1 MLLVA
6 TSVLLLGLNPK
17 VARRVV
23 LRIPIFVIDILTSEL
38 SFTVLLDHQ
47 TPCGFPR
54 VIPAAL
60 LRLFVVVLVLFFVI
74 SRHNIKGHL

>member
-23 LRIPIFVIDILTSEL
+23 LRIPIFVINILTSKL
-38 SFTVLLDHQ
+38 SFAVFLDHQ

-60 LRLFVVVLVLFFVI
+60 LRLFVVALVFFFVI